1 MSHNIPDRVKRRV
14 EDILSRYPRR
24 EAALLPV
31 LSALQEERGFLSH
44 SDEEWAADTL
54 GIPPAKV
61 REVVTFYSLFRRKP
75 AGRHHLQVCTN
86 VSCALNGADG
96 LLSHLRKKLGIAEGE
111 TSADG
116 RFSLSSVECLGHCDE
131 APCLMVNDEHYG
143 RLDRRAL
150 DELLEKLE

>member
-1 MSHNIPDRVKRRV
+1 MSSKIPERTKRRV

-31 LSALQEERGFLSH
+31 LSALQEERGFLSP
-44 SDEEWAADTL
+44 SDEEWAAETL
-54 GIPPAKV
+54 GLPPVKV

-96 LLSHLRKKLGIAEGE
+96 LLSHLRQKLGVSEGE
-111 TSADG
+111 MTGDG
-116 RFSLSSVECLGHCDE
+116 RFSLAAVECLGNCDQ
-131 APCLMVNDEHYG
+131 APCLMINDEHYG
-143 RLDRRAL
+143 RLDLRTL
-150 DELLEKLE
+150 DEILEKLG